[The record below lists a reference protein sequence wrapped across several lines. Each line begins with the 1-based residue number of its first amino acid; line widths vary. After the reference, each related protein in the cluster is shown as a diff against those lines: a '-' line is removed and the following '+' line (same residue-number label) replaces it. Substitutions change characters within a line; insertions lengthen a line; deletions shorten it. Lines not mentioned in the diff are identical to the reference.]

1 MNAAMPHGAIGIEG
15 AYPLLY
21 LIWLLPLAG
30 AVILWA
36 FGPRLRSLGGPV
48 GAALIGTAFVATL
61 VSWSDATQISG
72 SLGGAHQPMFA
83 WLPGFAFGLLF
94 DRLALVWTLIITG
107 VGFLIHVYSIGY
119 MAGDRA
125 FARFFAY
132 MNFFVFAML
141 TLVLSDNFVGL
152 LVGWGLV
159 GLASYFLI
167 GFWFERPTAVAA
179 ARKAFVINVVGD
191 VGILFA
197 VIVIVAKVG
206 SIGYGDVFGN
216 AAHAFTSQELF
227 IVCVALFIGCAA
239 KSAQVPLQTWLPDAM
254 EGPTPVSALIHAA
267 TMVTAGVYLIARCAP
282 LWTASAEARELV
294 GVIGAITAIGGAV
307 LGIAQWDIKR
317 ILAYSTMS
325 QIGYMIMAVGVGAFD
340 AGVLHFLTH
349 AFFKAELFLGSGII
363 IHNLANEQD
372 VRRMGGLRKQMPF
385 AFIAILVGVLAICG
399 IPGFSGYFS
408 KDAVLYET
416 LLHGHPVLYAI
427 GVLTAGITAY
437 YMFRLLFVT
446 FFGQYRGNVDLSDL
460 GIRHPELAGTPGQAA
475 KLEREADE
483 HEHHGSGHAAHAPAW
498 IMSAPVAVLIPFSIG
513 IGWLA
518 IGGEASPWRAFFAP
532 LFPHAA
538 ASAEAAAPM
547 PELLSGLIVLV
558 VVAAGIALAYLR
570 YGTKAALSNSVERLR
585 TETVR
590 MPPVLAN
597 AYYFDA
603 AIDALVVRPAA
614 AIGRFFGNVVDPVV
628 IDGGVREVAH
638 SATWFGHLFRSFQTG
653 LVRGY
658 ALYIVFGVACFVV
671 YYAVIGTRP

>member
-1 MNAAMPHGAIGIEG
+1 MSAAITHTVLGIDG
-15 AYPLLY
+15 SYPLLY
-21 LIWLLPLAG
+21 LVWLLPLVG
-30 AVILWA
+30 AIVLWA
-36 FGPRLRSLGGPV
+36 FGPQLKSFGGPV
-48 GAALIGTAFVATL
+48 GAALVGTAFVAAL
-61 VSWSDATQISG
+61 VSWNDATQTSG
-72 SLGGAHQPMFA
+72 ALGGAHAPMFS

-94 DRLALVWTLIITG
+94 DRLALIWTLIITG

-132 MNFFVFAML
+132 LNFFVFAML

-167 GFWFERPTAVAA
+167 GFWSERPTAVAA
-179 ARKAFVINVVGD
+179 ARKAFVINVFGD

-197 VIVIVAKVG
+197 VIVIVAHVG

-216 AAHAFTSQELF
+216 AAHAFTSGELF
-227 IVCVALFIGCAA
+227 IVCIALFVGCAA
-239 KSAQVPLQTWLPDAM
+239 KSAQVPLHTWLPDAM

-294 GVIGAITAIGGAV
+294 GVIGALTALAGAI

-325 QIGYMIMAVGVGAFD
+325 QIGYMIMGVGVGAFS
-340 AGVLHFLTH
+340 AGVLHFFTH
-349 AFFKAELFLGSGII
+349 AFFKAELFLGAGIV

-399 IPGFSGYFS
+399 VPGFSGYFS
-408 KDAVLYET
+408 KDAVLYGT
-416 LLHGHPVLYAI
+416 LQHGHPWLYAV
-427 GVLTAGITAY
+427 GVVTAGITAY

-446 FFGQYRGNVDLSDL
+446 FFGQFRGNVDPSDL
-460 GIRHPELAGTPGQAA
+460 GIRHPELAGIADPA
-475 KLEREADE
+475 ERLGHEGDE
-483 HEHHGSGHAAHAPAW
+483 HEHAGKEHGTHAPAW
-498 IMSAPVAVLIPFSIG
+498 IMSAPVAALIPFSIG

-518 IGGEASPWRAFFAP
+518 FGGAASPWQTFFAP
-532 LFPHAA
+532 VFPAA
-538 ASAEAAAPM
+538 PATAEAAAPI
-547 PELLSGLIVLV
+547 PELFSGIIVLV
-558 VVAAGIALAYLR
+558 VVAAGFALAYLR
-570 YGTKAALSNSVERLR
+570 YGTRGALADSVARLR
-585 TETVR
+585 AETVR
-590 MPPVLAN
+590 MPAILVN

-603 AIDALVVRPAA
+603 AIDAIIVKPATA
-614 AIGRFFGNVVDPVV
+614 LGRFFGNVVDPVV

-638 SATWFGHLFRSFQTG
+638 SATWFGHFFRSFQTG

-658 ALYIVFGVACFVV
+658 ALYLVFGVACFVV
-671 YYAVIGTRP
+671 YYAVIGSGR